1 MILNKTRI
9 KKCNRCKAKGKADT
23 IKTYCF
29 MRHSPYYDYESF
41 YLCDNCFKELED
53 ILIKFLEPSES
64 HNQRITKL
72 ISQERDKRQEELNK
86 LLFKQENEI

>member
-1 MILNKTRI
+1 MILNKHNI
-9 KKCNRCKAKGKADT
+9 KTCNKCRAKGNKEK
-23 IKTYCF
+23 IKTYAF
-29 MRHSPYYDYESF
+29 MSHSPYYDYESF

-64 HNQRITKL
+64 HQRITKL